1 MVRRQ
6 RVAHVIRVKESL
18 WGRIYSAFNYVFVTL
33 IALLMLY
40 PMLNVLAV
48 SLSEYSE
55 YLKAP
60 WMVFPRNVTLDGYK
74 FVFNYSGFWR
84 SYAITILV
92 TALGTALGLIITI
105 LTSYPLSRPQFKGKT
120 IIMLMIIF
128 IMVFSAGL
136 VPSYLNM
143 KELGLVNNL
152 FAIIIPSCFTP
163 FNCILMINFMK
174 EIPGDLI
181 DAAMVDGA
189 SEPYILFKII
199 VPLSRAVMAS
209 ITLFLAVGYWNSYF
223 SAQVYLR
230 DRELWPLA
238 LVLKELLLEAST
250 LMAEAGMD
258 PAVLDAFDNLQTV
271 TIRYASI
278 IVSVVP
284 ILCVYPFL
292 QKYFAKGV
300 MVGGVKG

>member
-1 MVRRQ
+1 
-6 RVAHVIRVKESL
+6 
-18 WGRIYSAFNYVFVTL
+18 
-33 IALLMLY
+33 
-40 PMLNVLAV
+40 
-48 SLSEYSE
+48 
-55 YLKAP
+55 
-60 WMVFPRNVTLDGYK
+60 
-74 FVFNYSGFWR
+74 
-84 SYAITILV
+84 
-92 TALGTALGLIITI
+92 
-105 LTSYPLSRPQFKGKT
+105 
-120 IIMLMIIF
+120 
-128 IMVFSAGL
+128 
-136 VPSYLNM
+136 
-143 KELGLVNNL
+143 
-152 FAIIIPSCFTP
+152 
-163 FNCILMINFMK
+163 
-174 EIPGDLI
+174 
-181 DAAMVDGA
+181 
-189 SEPYILFKII
+189 
-199 VPLSRAVMAS
+199 MAS